1 MKKTARFEIEGAVL
15 EVPLVYDRLAKMDIE
30 RFPDLL
36 RHPVYTPEGYRVM
49 ITIEDAC
56 RHADLQPGIYK
67 DCGSCNHFHQQPD
80 SQLGVCHCEAMRRAE
95 RTGRGQADVSP

>member
-1 MKKTARFEIEGAVL
+1 MRKTKRFEIEGAVL
-15 EVPLVYDRLAKMDIE
+15 EVPLFYDRLAKMDIE

-56 RHADLQPGIYK
+56 PHADLQSGGVCQ
-67 DCGSCNHFHQQPD
+67 DCGSCNHYA
-80 SQLGVCHCEAMRRAE
+80 QLDGTWIGVCHSPAMRR
-95 RTGRGQADVSP
+95 TGR